1 LGALKEKHAMTL
13 KWNFAAAFVVAGLV
27 GSVTLGAQ
35 ATSEKPMS
43 TGQTVT
49 LTACV
54 EKAQKPDTFIL
65 TQVADVPAH
74 PATMGRVV
82 YWLDEVK
89 DLRSHVGHQVRIA
102 GKVTEV
108 KPGEMEVKLGEDG
121 KGGIAVEIEG
131 PGRDVRTT
139 PEKAG
144 VSAAGRQNEKDD
156 IKTTLVKLDVGD
168 VTMTA
173 PSCPAK

>member
-1 LGALKEKHAMTL
+1 MTL
-13 KWNFAAAFVVAGLV
+13 IRNLAAAVFVAGLA
-27 GSVTLGAQ
+27 GSAISNAQ
-35 ATSEKPMS
+35 TPTDKPMA
-43 TGQTVT
+43 TGQEVT

-54 EKAQKPDTFIL
+54 EKAEKPDTFIL

-82 YWLDEVK
+82 YWLDDVK
-89 DLRSHVGHQVRIA
+89 DLRGHLGHQVRIA

-144 VSAAGRQNEKDD
+144 VSPAGRESQKND
-156 IKTTLVKLDVGD
+156 IKTTLVKLDVGN
-168 VTMTA
+168 VTMTSQ
-173 PSCPAK
+173 SCPAK